1 MIPRPNLDHEGH
13 SGDECGKSGGQ
24 PRAPARRS
32 RAVHSDDADCGD
44 EIARLGYEAI
54 AGQDTRA
61 ASEALRLF
69 ISDIIACSIPGTR
82 FVPDAP

>member
-1 MIPRPNLDHEGH
+1 MATSAERVAA
-13 SGDECGKSGGQ
+13 S
-24 PRAPARRS
+24 RARR
-32 RAVHSDDADCGD
+32 RAGLVQFIVTMPIAERD